1 MKEKTVANKDKEI
14 VRYNTD
20 LNTKVFLKNF
30 NALNLN
36 TFITLVALAREKELE
51 TIVIPFAMLKKAMLY
66 TSNNEENFIKV
77 LRETNRKIL
86 NSVCE
91 IETDEKI
98 EQFVFFTSFVISKK
112 NRALTIKVNEDY
124 MYILNDF
131 NRFTEFGLN
140 NFIKLNSKY
149 VKILYKELMQFKKT
163 GKMFLK
169 MEDFRKKLDIPN
181 TLNFAKIKERILLPS
196 VQEFSLLFKKYRII
210 VTYNNGDEIE
220 ITENMVDKRGDKR
233 KVTNINFYFSIQK
246 EDLIEVPEEVIK
258 EKIENKTTDEIT
270 EEESNAKQE
279 LDIIDFQIEIFEDEI
294 KRLSKMEITE
304 EIQKKLDFLNAEI
317 LKQNKEK
324 EKFNTLAKKFDEKI
338 EKMIEAQENTS
349 DIINKINEFSNY
361 WQLTNKHKEILLSL
375 TNKFSSEEIEK
386 ELERISA
393 ETEKRA
399 EIDRLKYVKTCV
411 NNADVE
417 ITKRLK
423 KAEKKA
429 KAVADVEAEEIEKI
443 TEDEAIDNID
453 NFLGKYK
460 I

>member
-1 MKEKTVANKDKEI
+1 MKEKTIENKEI
-14 VRYNTD
+14 VRYNSD

-36 TFITLVALAREKELE
+36 TFITLVALAKEKGLE

-91 IETDEKI
+91 IETDERI

-112 NRALTIKVNEDY
+112 NRTLTIKVNEDY

-196 VQEFSLLFKKYRII
+196 LQEFSLLFKKYRII
-210 VTYNNGDEIE
+210 VIYSNGDEVE

-233 KVTNINFYFSIQK
+233 KVTNINFYFSVQK
-246 EDLIEVPEEVIK
+246 EDLIEVAEEVIK
-258 EKIENKTTDEIT
+258 EKIEKKLTK
-270 EEESNAKQE
+270 EEKFENI
-279 LDIIDFQIEIFEDEI
+279 LDIIKKETLEFKEKAKEIEKIDEKEEKLKMKERLENYIKMLDKLDEEDEV
-294 KRLSKMEITE
+294 
-304 EIQKKLDFLNAEI
+304 
-317 LKQNKEK
+317 
-324 EKFNTLAKKFDEKI
+324 
-338 EKMIEAQENTS
+338 QENTS
-349 DIINKINEFSNY
+349 DIVNKINEFSNY

-386 ELERISA
+386 ELERIEA

-399 EIDRLKYVKTCV
+399 EIDRLGYVKTCV
-411 NNADVE
+411 NNSEAE

-429 KAVADVEAEEIEKI
+429 KAVADVEAEKIEKI
-443 TEDEAIDNID
+443 TEDETIGNLD

>member
-1 MKEKTVANKDKEI
+1 MKEKTIENKEI
-14 VRYNTD
+14 VRYNSD

-36 TFITLVALAREKELE
+36 TFITLVALAREKGLE
-51 TIVIPFAMLKKAMLY
+51 TIVIPFAMLKKSMQY

-91 IETDEKI
+91 LETDEKI

-112 NRALTIKVNEDY
+112 NRTLTIKVNEDY

-196 VQEFSLLFKKYRII
+196 LQEFSLLFKKYRII
-210 VTYNNGDEIE
+210 VIYSNGDEVE

-233 KVTNINFYFSIQK
+233 KVTNINFYFSVQQK
-246 EDLIEVPEEVIK
+246 EDLIEVAEEVIK
-258 EKIENKTTDEIT
+258 EKIEKKLTK
-270 EEESNAKQE
+270 EEKLENI
-279 LDIIDFQIEIFEDEI
+279 LDIIKKETLEFKEKAKEIEKIDEKEEKMKMKERLENYIKMLDEIDEEDE
-294 KRLSKMEITE
+294 T
-304 EIQKKLDFLNAEI
+304 
-317 LKQNKEK
+317 
-324 EKFNTLAKKFDEKI
+324 
-338 EKMIEAQENTS
+338 QENTS
-349 DIINKINEFSNY
+349 DIVNKINEFCNY
-361 WQLTNKHKEILLSL
+361 WQLTNKHREILLSL
-375 TNKFSSEEIEK
+375 TNKFTGEEIEK
-386 ELERISA
+386 ELERISE
-393 ETEKRA
+393 ETNNRA
-399 EIDRLKYVKTCV
+399 EVDRLKYVKTCV

-429 KAVADVEAEEIEKI
+429 KAVAEAEEVEVVEVK
-443 TEDEAIDNID
+443 ADNIF
-453 NFLGKYK
+453 NSFLGKYK
-460 I
+460 K

>member
-1 MKEKTVANKDKEI
+1 MKEKTIENKEI
-14 VRYNTD
+14 VKYNTD

-36 TFITLVALAREKELE
+36 AFITLVALAREKGLE
-51 TIVIPFAMLKKAMLY
+51 TIVIPFAMLKKSMDY

-86 NSVCE
+86 NSICE

-112 NRALTIKVNEDY
+112 NRTLTIKVNEDY

-169 MEDFRKKLDIPN
+169 IEDFRKKLDIPN

-196 VQEFSLLFKKYRII
+196 LQEFSLLFKKYRII
-210 VTYNNGDEIE
+210 VIYSNGDEVE

-246 EDLIEVPEEVIK
+246 TEEDLIEVAEEVIK
-258 EKIENKTTDEIT
+258 EKIEKKLTK
-270 EEESNAKQE
+270 EEE
-279 LDIIDFQIEIFEDEI
+279 FQNIIEII
-294 KRLSKMEITE
+294 KKETLEYKE
-304 EIQKKLDFLNAEI
+304 
-317 LKQNKEK
+317 NKEK
-324 EKFNTLAKKFDEKI
+324 IDKAE
-338 EKMIEAQENTS
+338 EKMKMKERLENYIKMLDEIDEEDETQENT
-349 DIINKINEFSNY
+349 DTITNKINEFSEY
-361 WQLTNKHKEILLSL
+361 WHLESKHKEKLIAL
-375 TNKFSSEEIEK
+375 TNKFTGEEIEK

-411 NNADVE
+411 NNANTE
-417 ITKRLK
+417 IAKRLK

-429 KAVADVEAEEIEKI
+429 KAVAVAEAEVEVVEVK
-443 TEDEAIDNID
+443 ADNIF
-453 NFLGKYK
+453 NSFLGKYK
-460 I
+460 K

>member
-1 MKEKTVANKDKEI
+1 MKEKTIENKEI

-36 TFITLVALAREKELE
+36 TFITLVALAREKGLE

-91 IETDEKI
+91 IETDERI

-112 NRALTIKVNEDY
+112 NRTLTIKVNEDY

-169 MEDFRKKLDIPN
+169 MEDFRKKLDIPS

-196 VQEFSLLFKKYRII
+196 LQEFSLLFKKYRII
-210 VTYNNGDEIE
+210 VIYSNGDEVE

-233 KVTNINFYFSIQK
+233 KVTNINFYFSVQK
-246 EDLIEVPEEVIK
+246 EDLIEVAEEVIK
-258 EKIENKTTDEIT
+258 EKIEKKLTK
-270 EEESNAKQE
+270 EEKFENI
-279 LDIIDFQIEIFEDEI
+279 LDIIKKETLEFKEKAKEIEKIDEKEEKLKMKERLENYIKMLDEIDEEDE
-294 KRLSKMEITE
+294 T
-304 EIQKKLDFLNAEI
+304 
-317 LKQNKEK
+317 
-324 EKFNTLAKKFDEKI
+324 
-338 EKMIEAQENTS
+338 QENT
-349 DIINKINEFSNY
+349 DTIVNKINEFSQY
-361 WQLTNKHKEILLSL
+361 WHLESKHREILYSL
-375 TNKFSSEEIEK
+375 RNKFTGEEIEK
-386 ELERISA
+386 ELERINT

-411 NNADVE
+411 NNADTE

-429 KAVADVEAEEIEKI
+429 KAVADVEAEVEVVEVK
-443 TEDEAIDNID
+443 ADNIF
-453 NFLGKYK
+453 NSFLGKYK
-460 I
+460 K

>member
-1 MKEKTVANKDKEI
+1 MKEKTIENKEI
-14 VRYNTD
+14 VKYNSD

-36 TFITLVALAREKELE
+36 AFITLVALAREKGLE
-51 TIVIPFAMLKKAMLY
+51 TIVIPFAMLKKSMDY

-112 NRALTIKVNEDY
+112 NRTLTIKVNEDY

-196 VQEFSLLFKKYRII
+196 LQEFSFLFRKYRIVVI
-210 VTYNNGDEIE
+210 YSNGDEVE

-233 KVTNINFYFSIQK
+233 KVTNINFYFSIQNQK
-246 EDLIEVPEEVIK
+246 EDLIEVAEEVIK
-258 EKIENKTTDEIT
+258 EKIEKKLTK
-270 EEESNAKQE
+270 EEE
-279 LDIIDFQIEIFEDEI
+279 FQNIIEII
-294 KRLSKMEITE
+294 KKETLEYKE
-304 EIQKKLDFLNAEI
+304 
-317 LKQNKEK
+317 NKEK
-324 EKFNTLAKKFDEKI
+324 IDKAE
-338 EKMIEAQENTS
+338 EKMKMKERLENYIKMIDEIDEEDETQENIS
-349 DIINKINEFSNY
+349 DIVNKINEFCNY
-361 WQLTNKHKEILLSL
+361 WHLESKQREKLIAL
-375 TNKFSSEEIEK
+375 TNKFTGEEIEK
-386 ELERISA
+386 ELERINV
-393 ETEKRA
+393 ETNNRA

-411 NNADVE
+411 NNADTE

-429 KAVADVEAEEIEKI
+429 KAEAEVEVVEVKAEEVIESF
-443 TEDEAIDNID
+443 D
-453 NFLGKYK
+453 NFLKSYK
-460 I
+460 

>member
-1 MKEKTVANKDKEI
+1 MKEKTIENKEI
-14 VRYNTD
+14 VRYNSD

-36 TFITLVALAREKELE
+36 AFITLVALAREKGVE

-91 IETDEKI
+91 IETDERI

-112 NRALTIKVNEDY
+112 NRTLTIKVNEDY

-169 MEDFRKKLDIPN
+169 MEDFRKKLDIPS

-196 VQEFSLLFKKYRII
+196 LQEFSLLFKKYRII
-210 VTYNNGDEIE
+210 VIYSNGDEVE

-233 KVTNINFYFSIQK
+233 KVTNINFYFSVQK
-246 EDLIEVPEEVIK
+246 TEEDLIEVAEEVIK
-258 EKIENKTTDEIT
+258 EKIEKKLTKEEEFQNIIEIIKKETLEYKEKTTEKIDKAEEKMKMKERLENYIKMLDEI
-270 EEESNAKQE
+270 E
-279 LDIIDFQIEIFEDEI
+279 IDEEDE
-294 KRLSKMEITE
+294 T
-304 EIQKKLDFLNAEI
+304 
-317 LKQNKEK
+317 
-324 EKFNTLAKKFDEKI
+324 
-338 EKMIEAQENTS
+338 QENTS
-349 DIINKINEFSNY
+349 DIVNKINEFCNY
-361 WQLTNKHKEILLSL
+361 WHLESKQREKLIAL

-386 ELERISA
+386 ELERIEA
-393 ETEKRA
+393 ETNNRA

-411 NNADVE
+411 NNADTE

-429 KAVADVEAEEIEKI
+429 KAEAEVEVVEKI
-443 TEDEAIDNID
+443 TENEVIGELD

>member
-1 MKEKTVANKDKEI
+1 MKEKTIENKEI
-14 VRYNTD
+14 VRYNSD

-36 TFITLVALAREKELE
+36 AFITLVALAREKEVE

-112 NRALTIKVNEDY
+112 NRTLTIKVNEDY

-169 MEDFRKKLDIPN
+169 IEDFRKKLDIPS

-196 VQEFSLLFKKYRII
+196 LQEFSLLFKKYRII
-210 VTYNNGDEIE
+210 VIYSNGDEVE

-233 KVTNINFYFSIQK
+233 KVTNINFYFSVQK
-246 EDLIEVPEEVIK
+246 TEEDLIEVAEEVIK
-258 EKIENKTTDEIT
+258 EKIEKKLTK
-270 EEESNAKQE
+270 EEE
-279 LDIIDFQIEIFEDEI
+279 FQNIIEII
-294 KRLSKMEITE
+294 KKETLEYKE
-304 EIQKKLDFLNAEI
+304 
-317 LKQNKEK
+317 NKEK
-324 EKFNTLAKKFDEKI
+324 TTEKI
-338 EKMIEAQENTS
+338 DKAEEKKKMKERLENYIKMLDEIDEEDETQENTS
-349 DIINKINEFSNY
+349 DIVNKINEFSNY
-361 WQLTNKHKEILLSL
+361 WHLESKHREKLITL

-399 EIDRLKYVKTCV
+399 EIDRLGYVKVCV
-411 NNADVE
+411 NNADTE

-429 KAVADVEAEEIEKI
+429 KAVAEAEVEVVEKI
-443 TEDEAIDNID
+443 TENEVIGELD

>member
-1 MKEKTVANKDKEI
+1 MKEKTIENKEI
-14 VRYNTD
+14 VRYNSD

-36 TFITLVALAREKELE
+36 TFITLVALAREKGLE

-91 IETDEKI
+91 IETDERI

-112 NRALTIKVNEDY
+112 NRTLTIKVNEDY

-169 MEDFRKKLDIPN
+169 MEDFRKKLDIPS

-196 VQEFSLLFKKYRII
+196 VQEFSLLFKKFKIV
-210 VTYNNGDEIE
+210 VTYNNGDEVE
-220 ITENMVDKRGDKR
+220 ITENMADKRGDKR
-233 KVTNINFYFSIQK
+233 KVTNINFYFSTQK
-246 EDLIEVPEEVIK
+246 EDLIEVAEEVIK
-258 EKIENKTTDEIT
+258 EKIENKATEIT

-279 LDIIDFQIEIFEDEI
+279 IDRIDLQIIIYKNALDSLKEI
-294 KRLSKMEITE
+294 EITE
-304 EIQKKLDFLNAEI
+304 ELQERLDFFNKEI
-317 LKQNKEK
+317 LKLEQEK
-324 EKFNTLAKKFDEKI
+324 EKVRKLAEKFDEKI
-338 EKMIEAQENTS
+338 EKMIETQENTS
-349 DIINKINEFSNY
+349 DIVNKINEFCNY

-386 ELERISA
+386 ELERIEA
-393 ETEKRA
+393 ETNNRA

-411 NNADVE
+411 NNADTE
-417 ITKRLK
+417 IAKRLK

-429 KAVADVEAEEIEKI
+429 KEVAVAEAEVEVVEKI
-443 TEDEAIDNID
+443 TENEVIGELD

>member
-1 MKEKTVANKDKEI
+1 MKEKTIENKEI
-14 VRYNTD
+14 VRYNSD

-36 TFITLVALAREKELE
+36 AFITLVALAREKEVE

-86 NSVCE
+86 NSICE

-112 NRALTIKVNEDY
+112 NRTLTIKVNEDY

-169 MEDFRKKLDIPN
+169 MEDFRKKLDIPS

-196 VQEFSLLFKKYRII
+196 LQEFSLLFKKYRIVVI
-210 VTYNNGDEIE
+210 YSNGDEVE

-233 KVTNINFYFSIQK
+233 KVTNINFYFSIQNQK
-246 EDLIEVPEEVIK
+246 EDLIEVAEEVIK
-258 EKIENKTTDEIT
+258 EKIEKKLTK
-270 EEESNAKQE
+270 EEE
-279 LDIIDFQIEIFEDEI
+279 FQNIIEII
-294 KRLSKMEITE
+294 KKETLEYKE
-304 EIQKKLDFLNAEI
+304 
-317 LKQNKEK
+317 NKEK
-324 EKFNTLAKKFDEKI
+324 IDKAE
-338 EKMIEAQENTS
+338 EKMKMKERLENYIKMIDEIDEEDETQENIS
-349 DIINKINEFSNY
+349 DIVNKINEFCSY
-361 WQLTNKHKEILLSL
+361 WHLESKQREKLIAL
-375 TNKFSSEEIEK
+375 TNKFTGEEIEK
-386 ELERISA
+386 ELERIEA
-393 ETEKRA
+393 ETNNRA
-399 EIDRLKYVKTCV
+399 EVDRLKYIKVCV
-411 NNADVE
+411 NNADTE

-429 KAVADVEAEEIEKI
+429 KAEAEVEVVEKI
-443 TEDEAIDNID
+443 TENEVIGELD

>member
-1 MKEKTVANKDKEI
+1 MKEKTIENKEI
-14 VRYNTD
+14 VRYNSD

-36 TFITLVALAREKELE
+36 TFITLVALAREKGLE
-51 TIVIPFAMLKKAMLY
+51 TIVIPFAMLKKSMLY

-91 IETDEKI
+91 IETDERI

-112 NRALTIKVNEDY
+112 NRTLTIKVNEDY

-196 VQEFSLLFKKYRII
+196 LQEFSLLFKKYRII
-210 VTYNNGDEIE
+210 VTYNNGDEVE
-220 ITENMVDKRGDKR
+220 ITENMVDKRGEKR
-233 KVTNINFYFSIQK
+233 KVTNINFYFSVQK
-246 EDLIEVPEEVIK
+246 TEEDLIEVAEEVIK
-258 EKIENKTTDEIT
+258 EKIENKTTEIT

-279 LDIIDFQIEIFEDEI
+279 IDRIDLQIIIYKNALDSLKEI
-294 KRLSKMEITE
+294 EITE
-304 EIQKKLDFLNAEI
+304 ELQERLDFFNKEI
-317 LKQNKEK
+317 LKLEQEK
-324 EKFNTLAKKFDEKI
+324 EKVRKLAEKFDEKI
-338 EKMIEAQENTS
+338 EKMIETQENTS
-349 DIINKINEFSNY
+349 DIVKKINEFSNY
-361 WQLTNKHKEILLSL
+361 WHLESKHKEILLSL
-375 TNKFSSEEIEK
+375 TNKFSAETIEK
-386 ELERISA
+386 ELERIEA
-393 ETEKRA
+393 ETNNRA

-411 NNADVE
+411 NNADTE
-417 ITKRLK
+417 IAKRLK

-429 KAVADVEAEEIEKI
+429 KAEAEAEVEVVEKI
-443 TEDEAIDNID
+443 TEDETIDNID

>member
-1 MKEKTVANKDKEI
+1 MKEKTIENKEI
-14 VRYNTD
+14 VRYNSD

-36 TFITLVALAREKELE
+36 AFITLVALAREKEVE

-112 NRALTIKVNEDY
+112 NRTLTIKVNEDY
-124 MYILNDF
+124 MYILNNF

-169 MEDFRKKLDIPN
+169 IEDFRKKLDIPS

-196 VQEFSLLFKKYRII
+196 LQEFSLLFKKYRII
-210 VTYNNGDEIE
+210 VIYSNGDEVE
-220 ITENMVDKRGDKR
+220 ITENMLDKRGDKR
-233 KVTNINFYFSIQK
+233 KVTNINFYFSVQK
-246 EDLIEVPEEVIK
+246 EDFIEVAEEVIK
-258 EKIENKTTDEIT
+258 EKIENKTTEIT

-279 LDIIDFQIEIFEDEI
+279 IDRIDLQIIIYKNALDSLKEI
-294 KRLSKMEITE
+294 EITE
-304 EIQKKLDFLNAEI
+304 ELQERLDFFNKEI
-317 LKQNKEK
+317 LKLEQEK
-324 EKFNTLAKKFDEKI
+324 EKVRNAEKFDEKI
-338 EKMIEAQENTS
+338 EKMIEVQENT
-349 DIINKINEFSNY
+349 DTITKKINEFSEY
-361 WQLTNKHKEILLSL
+361 WHLESKHREKLIAL

-386 ELERISA
+386 ELNRISA

-411 NNADVE
+411 NNAEAE
-417 ITKRLK
+417 ITKRLT

-429 KAVADVEAEEIEKI
+429 KAVADVEAEVEVVEVK
-443 TEDEAIDNID
+443 ADNIF
-453 NFLGKYK
+453 NSFLGKYK
-460 I
+460 K

>member
-1 MKEKTVANKDKEI
+1 MKEKTIENKEI
-14 VRYNTD
+14 VRYNSD

-36 TFITLVALAREKELE
+36 AFITLVALAREKEVE

-112 NRALTIKVNEDY
+112 NRTLTIKVNEDY

-169 MEDFRKKLDIPN
+169 IEDFRKKLDIPS

-196 VQEFSLLFKKYRII
+196 LQEFSLLFKKYRII
-210 VTYNNGDEIE
+210 VIYSNGDEVE

-233 KVTNINFYFSIQK
+233 KVTNINFYFSVQK
-246 EDLIEVPEEVIK
+246 EDFIEVAEEVIK
-258 EKIENKTTDEIT
+258 EKIENKTTEIT

-279 LDIIDFQIEIFEDEI
+279 IDRIDLQIIIYKNALDSLKEI
-294 KRLSKMEITE
+294 EITE
-304 EIQKKLDFLNAEI
+304 ELQERLDFFNKEI
-317 LKQNKEK
+317 LKLEQEK
-324 EKFNTLAKKFDEKI
+324 EKVRKLAEKFDEKI
-338 EKMIEAQENTS
+338 EKMIEVQENT
-349 DIINKINEFSNY
+349 DTITKKINEFSEY
-361 WQLTNKHKEILLSL
+361 WHLESKHREKLIAL

-386 ELERISA
+386 ELNRISA

-411 NNADVE
+411 NNAEAE
-417 ITKRLK
+417 ITKRLA

-429 KAVADVEAEEIEKI
+429 KAVADVEAEVEVVEKI
-443 TEDEAIDNID
+443 TEDETIDNID

>member
-1 MKEKTVANKDKEI
+1 MKEKTIENKEI
-14 VRYNTD
+14 VKYNTD

-36 TFITLVALAREKELE
+36 AFITLVALAREKGLE
-51 TIVIPFAMLKKAMLY
+51 TIVIPFAMLKKSMDY

-112 NRALTIKVNEDY
+112 NRTLTIKINEDY

-169 MEDFRKKLDIPN
+169 MEDFRKKLDIPS

-196 VQEFSLLFKKYRII
+196 LQEFSLLFKKYRII
-210 VTYNNGDEIE
+210 VTYNNGDEVE
-220 ITENMVDKRGDKR
+220 ITENMVDKRGDKRGDKR

-246 EDLIEVPEEVIK
+246 TEEDLIEVAEEVIK
-258 EKIENKTTDEIT
+258 EKIEKKLTK
-270 EEESNAKQE
+270 EEKFQNI
-279 LDIIDFQIEIFEDEI
+279 LDII
-294 KRLSKMEITE
+294 
-304 EIQKKLDFLNAEI
+304 KKETLEY
-317 LKQNKEK
+317 KENKEK
-324 EKFNTLAKKFDEKI
+324 IDKAE
-338 EKMIEAQENTS
+338 EKMKMKERLENYIKMLDEVDEEDEAQENTS
-349 DIINKINEFSNY
+349 DIVNKINEFSNY
-361 WQLTNKHKEILLSL
+361 WQLTNKHREILLSL
-375 TNKFSSEEIEK
+375 TNKFTGEEIEK
-386 ELERISA
+386 ELERINL

-399 EIDRLKYVKTCV
+399 EIDRLGYVKACV
-411 NNADVE
+411 NNAEKE
-417 ITKRLK
+417 IIKRLA

-429 KAVADVEAEEIEKI
+429 KAVADVEAEVEVVEVK
-443 TEDEAIDNID
+443 ADNIF
-453 NFLGKYK
+453 NSFLGKYK
-460 I
+460 K

>member
-1 MKEKTVANKDKEI
+1 MKEKTIENKEI
-14 VRYNTD
+14 VRYNSD

-36 TFITLVALAREKELE
+36 TFITLVALAREKGLE
-51 TIVIPFAMLKKAMLY
+51 TIVIPFAMLKKTMLY

-91 IETDEKI
+91 IETDERI

-112 NRALTIKVNEDY
+112 NRTLTIKVNEDY

-196 VQEFSLLFKKYRII
+196 LQEFSLLFKKYRII
-210 VTYNNGDEIE
+210 VTYNNGDEVE

-233 KVTNINFYFSIQK
+233 KVTNINFYFSVQQK
-246 EDLIEVPEEVIK
+246 EEDLIEVAEEVIK
-258 EKIENKTTDEIT
+258 EKIENKATEIT

-279 LDIIDFQIEIFEDEI
+279 IDRIDLQIIIYKNALDSLKEI
-294 KRLSKMEITE
+294 EITE
-304 EIQKKLDFLNAEI
+304 ELQERLDFFNKEI
-317 LKQNKEK
+317 LKLEQEK
-324 EKFNTLAKKFDEKI
+324 EKVRKLAEKFDEKI
-338 EKMIEAQENTS
+338 EKMIETQENTS
-349 DIINKINEFSNY
+349 DIVNKINEFCNY
-361 WQLTNKHKEILLSL
+361 WHLESKQREKLIAL
-375 TNKFSSEEIEK
+375 TNKFSSETIKK
-386 ELERISA
+386 ELERIEA
-393 ETEKRA
+393 ETNNRA

-417 ITKRLK
+417 IAKRLK

-429 KAVADVEAEEIEKI
+429 KAVAEAEVEVVEKI
-443 TEDEAIDNID
+443 TENEVIGELD

>member
-1 MKEKTVANKDKEI
+1 MKEKTIENKEI

-36 TFITLVALAREKELE
+36 TFITLVALAKEKGLE
-51 TIVIPFAMLKKAMLY
+51 TIVIPFAMLKKVMLY

-112 NRALTIKVNEDY
+112 NRTLTIKINPDY

-196 VQEFSLLFKKYRII
+196 LQEFSLLFKKYRII
-210 VTYNNGDEIE
+210 VNYNNGDEVE

-233 KVTNINFYFSIQK
+233 KVTNINFYFSIQNA
-246 EDLIEVPEEVIK
+246 EEVIK
-258 EKIENKTTDEIT
+258 EKIENKATNEIT
-270 EEESNAKQE
+270 EEESNAKQK
-279 LDIIDFQIEIFEDEI
+279 LDLIDFQIEIYEEEI
-294 KRLSKMEITE
+294 GRLSKMEITE
-304 EIQKKLDFLNAEI
+304 EIQKKLNFLNAEI
-317 LKQNKEK
+317 IKQNKEK
-324 EKFNTLAKKFDEKI
+324 EKFNTLAKKFNEKI
-338 EKMIEAQENTS
+338 EKILEVEENAS
-349 DIINKINEFSNY
+349 NIVKKINEFSNY

-375 TNKFSSEEIEK
+375 TNKFTGEEIEK
-386 ELERISA
+386 ELERIEA

-399 EIDRLKYVKTCV
+399 EVDRLKYVKTCV
-411 NNADVE
+411 NNAEAE

-429 KAVADVEAEEIEKI
+429 KAVADVEDVEAEVEVVEVK
-443 TEDEAIDNID
+443 ADNIF
-453 NFLGKYK
+453 NSFLGKYK
-460 I
+460 K

>member
-1 MKEKTVANKDKEI
+1 MKEKTIENKEI
-14 VRYNTD
+14 VRYNSD

-36 TFITLVALAREKELE
+36 TFITLVALAREKGLE

-86 NSVCE
+86 NSICE
-91 IETDEKI
+91 IETDERI

-112 NRALTIKVNEDY
+112 NRTLTIKVNEDY

-169 MEDFRKKLDIPN
+169 MEDFRKKLDIPI

-196 VQEFSLLFKKYRII
+196 LQEFSLLFKKYRII
-210 VTYNNGDEIE
+210 VTYNNGDEVE
-220 ITENMVDKRGDKR
+220 ITENMADKRGDKR
-233 KVTNINFYFSIQK
+233 KVTNINFYFSVQK
-246 EDLIEVPEEVIK
+246 EDLIEVAEEVIK
-258 EKIENKTTDEIT
+258 EKIEKKLTK
-270 EEESNAKQE
+270 EEE
-279 LDIIDFQIEIFEDEI
+279 FQNIIEII
-294 KRLSKMEITE
+294 KKETLEYKE
-304 EIQKKLDFLNAEI
+304 
-317 LKQNKEK
+317 NKEK
-324 EKFNTLAKKFDEKI
+324 TTEKI
-338 EKMIEAQENTS
+338 DKAEEKMKMKERLENYIKMLDKLDEEDEVQENT
-349 DIINKINEFSNY
+349 DTITNKINEFCSY
-361 WQLTNKHKEILLSL
+361 WHLESKQREKLIAL

-386 ELERISA
+386 ELERINT

-411 NNADVE
+411 NNADTE

-429 KAVADVEAEEIEKI
+429 KAVADVEAEVEVVEKI
-443 TEDEAIDNID
+443 TENEVIVELD

>member
-36 TFITLVALAREKELE
+36 TFITLVALAREKGLE

-196 VQEFSLLFKKYRII
+196 FREFSLLFKKYRII
-210 VTYNNGDEIE
+210 VTYNNGDEVE
-220 ITENMVDKRGDKR
+220 IAENMVDKRGDKR
-233 KVTNINFYFSIQK
+233 KVTNINFYFSVQK
-246 EDLIEVPEEVIK
+246 ENLIEVAEEVIK
-258 EKIENKTTDEIT
+258 EKIENKATEIT

-279 LDIIDFQIEIFEDEI
+279 IDRIDLQIIIYKNALDSLKEI
-294 KRLSKMEITE
+294 EITE
-304 EIQKKLDFLNAEI
+304 ELQERLDFFNKEI
-317 LKQNKEK
+317 LKLEQEK
-324 EKFNTLAKKFDEKI
+324 EKFNTLAEKFDEKI
-338 EKMIEAQENTS
+338 EKIIEVEENVS
-349 DIINKINEFSNY
+349 NIVKKINEFSNY
-361 WQLTNKHKEILLSL
+361 WHLESKHKEKLIAL

-386 ELERISA
+386 ELERIEA
-393 ETEKRA
+393 ETDKRA

-423 KAEKKA
+423 KA
-429 KAVADVEAEEIEKI
+429 KAVADVEAEVEVKAEEVK
-443 TEDEAIDNID
+443 ESFD
-453 NFLGKYK
+453 NFLKSYK
-460 I
+460 

>member
-1 MKEKTVANKDKEI
+1 MKEKTIENKEI
-14 VRYNTD
+14 VKYNTD

-36 TFITLVALAREKELE
+36 AFITLVALAREKGLE
-51 TIVIPFAMLKKAMLY
+51 TIVIPFAMLKKSMDY

-112 NRALTIKVNEDY
+112 NRTLTIKINEDY

-169 MEDFRKKLDIPN
+169 MEDFRKKLDIPS

-196 VQEFSLLFKKYRII
+196 LQEFSLLFKKYRII
-210 VTYNNGDEIE
+210 VTYNNGDEVE

-246 EDLIEVPEEVIK
+246 TEEDLIEVAEEVIK
-258 EKIENKTTDEIT
+258 EKIEKKLTK
-270 EEESNAKQE
+270 EEKFQNI
-279 LDIIDFQIEIFEDEI
+279 LDII
-294 KRLSKMEITE
+294 
-304 EIQKKLDFLNAEI
+304 KKETLEY
-317 LKQNKEK
+317 KENKEK
-324 EKFNTLAKKFDEKI
+324 IDKAE
-338 EKMIEAQENTS
+338 EKMKMKERLENYIKMLDEVDEEDEAQENTS
-349 DIINKINEFSNY
+349 DIVNKINEFSNY
-361 WQLTNKHKEILLSL
+361 WQLTNKHREILLSL
-375 TNKFSSEEIEK
+375 TNKFTGEEIEK
-386 ELERISA
+386 ELERINL

-399 EIDRLKYVKTCV
+399 EIDRLGYVKACV
-411 NNADVE
+411 NNAEKE
-417 ITKRLK
+417 IIKRLA

-429 KAVADVEAEEIEKI
+429 KAVADVEAEVEVVEVK
-443 TEDEAIDNID
+443 ADNIF
-453 NFLGKYK
+453 NSFLGKYK
-460 I
+460 K

>member
-1 MKEKTVANKDKEI
+1 MKEKTIENKEI
-14 VRYNTD
+14 VRYNSD

-36 TFITLVALAREKELE
+36 AFITLVALAREKEVE

-112 NRALTIKVNEDY
+112 NRTLTIKVNEDY

-169 MEDFRKKLDIPN
+169 IEDFRKKLDIPS

-196 VQEFSLLFKKYRII
+196 LQEFSLLFKKYRII
-210 VTYNNGDEIE
+210 VIYSNGDEVE

-233 KVTNINFYFSIQK
+233 KVTNINFYFSVQK
-246 EDLIEVPEEVIK
+246 TEEDLIEVAEEVIK
-258 EKIENKTTDEIT
+258 EKIEKKLTK
-270 EEESNAKQE
+270 EEE
-279 LDIIDFQIEIFEDEI
+279 FQNIIEII
-294 KRLSKMEITE
+294 KKETLEYKE
-304 EIQKKLDFLNAEI
+304 
-317 LKQNKEK
+317 NKEK
-324 EKFNTLAKKFDEKI
+324 TTEKI
-338 EKMIEAQENTS
+338 DKAEEKKKMKERLENYIKMLDEIDEEDETQENTS
-349 DIINKINEFSNY
+349 DIVNKINEFSNY
-361 WQLTNKHKEILLSL
+361 WQLTNKHREILLSL
-375 TNKFSSEEIEK
+375 TNKFTGEEIEK
-386 ELERISA
+386 ELNRIEA
-393 ETEKRA
+393 ETDTRA

-411 NNADVE
+411 NNSEAE

-429 KAVADVEAEEIEKI
+429 KAVADVEAEKIEKI
-443 TEDEAIDNID
+443 TENETIDNID